1 MQGRIYPSMI
11 ILLRLAKG
19 DEIRRTDPAARLLD
33 ELCGAAAED
42 LRSQTSLSNAESK
55 VQT

>member
-19 DEIRRTDPAARLLD
+19 DEIRRTDPAACLLD
-33 ELCGAAAED
+33 
-42 LRSQTSLSNAESK
+42 
-55 VQT
+55 